1 LRSAVTREHLAQRG
15 RTDGQVPQPSSHG
28 GEDRI
33 ADGGS
38 DNGGR
43 RLAEANWNL
52 HAVDE
57 LDVKLGHVAD
67 AGRGGKLVN

>member
-1 LRSAVTREHLAQRG
+1 LRSAVARERLAQRG
-15 RTDGQVPQPSSHG
+15 RTDGQVPQPNSHG
-28 GEDRI
+28 SEDRT

-38 DNGGR
+38 DNGSC
-43 RLAEANWNL
+43 RLAEADRNL